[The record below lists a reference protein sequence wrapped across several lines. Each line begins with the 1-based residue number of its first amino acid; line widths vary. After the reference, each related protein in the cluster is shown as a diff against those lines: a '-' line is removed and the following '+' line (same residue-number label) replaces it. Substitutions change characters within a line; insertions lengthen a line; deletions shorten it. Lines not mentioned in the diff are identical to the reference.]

1 MALTTP
7 ILYSQVAFDAT
18 QEQVFDFGVIGGDQ
32 VTQNKLTITN
42 QTTNEVVY
50 NQVQTSYSFT
60 HIVPANTLTNGVY
73 YSAYVITYD
82 VNGNASAQSNSI
94 QFFCYST
101 PAFEIINLPDGNIIA
116 NSSFNFEAEYNQ
128 SEGEL
133 LDTYS
138 FTLYDAS
145 QLQISTSGV
154 QYVGSSEAPP
164 TSVSYT
170 FSGFSDQTSYY
181 IRVNGQTIQGTLLDT
196 GLILITVAYTKPNLF
211 SIVELTNNCEG
222 GYINVKSNL
231 VSIDSV
237 SNPTPPIYIDNN
249 TAVDTRVS
257 GSYVEWNTGF
267 DLESD
272 FTASLWG
279 RDFNENSDI
288 ITMIDDIGNNLVVRY
303 RTNNDGTVYAD
314 LTVTNSQIIYY
325 IYSASISAPLGSQKV
340 QFWFRRIGYQYEI
353 KLELMS

>member
-18 QEQVFDFGVIGGDQ
+18 QEQAFDFGVIGGDQ

-50 NQVQTSYSFT
+50 NQTQTSYSFT
-60 HIVPANTLTNGVY
+60 HTLPANTLTNGVY
-73 YSAYVITYD
+73 YSAYIITYD
-82 VNGNASAQSNSI
+82 ANGNASAQSNSI

-101 PAFEIINLPDGNIIA
+101 PTFEFVNLPDGNIIA
-116 NSSFNFEAEYNQ
+116 NSSFNFGVEYNQ
-128 SEGEL
+128 AEGEL

-138 FTLYDAS
+138 FTLYDSS
-145 QLQISTSGV
+145 QLQVSTSGIK
-154 QYVGSSEAPP
+154 YVGSSVAPP
-164 TSVSYT
+164 TLISYT
-170 FSGFSDQTSYY
+170 FAGFSDQTSYY

-196 GLILITVAYTKPNLF
+196 GLIPITVAYTKPNLF

-231 VSIDSV
+231 VSIDST
-237 SNPTPPIYIDNN
+237 SNPIPPIYTDNN
-249 TAVDTRVS
+249 TAVDARAD

-267 DLESD
+267 DLDSD

-279 RDFNENSDI
+279 RGFNENSDI
-288 ITMIDDIGNNLVVRY
+288 ITMIDDIGNTLVVKY

-314 LTVTNSQIIYY
+314 LTATNSQIVYY
-325 IYSASISAPLGSQKV
+325 IYSASISAPTNSQKI
-340 QFWFRRIGYQYEI
+340 QFWFRRVGYQYEI
-353 KLELMS
+353 KLELIS

>member
-18 QEQVFDFGVIGGDQ
+18 QEQIFNFGVIGGDQ
-32 VTQNKLTITN
+32 VTQNKLTIIN

-50 NQVQTSYSFT
+50 NQIQITYSFT
-60 HIVPANTLTNGVY
+60 HTVPANTLTNGVY
-73 YSAYVITYD
+73 YSAYIITYD
-82 VNGNASAQSNSI
+82 ANANASAQSNSI

-101 PAFEIINLPDGNIIA
+101 PTFEFVNLPDGNIIA
-116 NSSFNFEAEYNQ
+116 NSSFDFEVEYNQ
-128 SEGEL
+128 AEGEL
-133 LDTYS
+133 LNTYS
-138 FTLYDAS
+138 FTLYDSS
-145 QLQISTSGV
+145 QLQVSASGIK
-154 QYVGSSEAPP
+154 YVGSSVAPP
-164 TSVSYT
+164 ISISYT
-170 FSGFSDQTSYY
+170 FAGFSDKTSYY

-196 GLILITVAYTKPNLF
+196 GLIPITVAYTKPNLF

-231 VSIDSV
+231 VSIDST
-237 SNPTPPIYIDNN
+237 SNPIPPIYTDNN
-249 TAVDTRVS
+249 TAVDARAS

-288 ITMIDDIGNNLVVRY
+288 ITMIDDIGNTIVVKY

-314 LTVTNSQIIYY
+314 LTATNSQIVYY
-325 IYSASISAPLGSQKV
+325 IYSTSISAPTNSQKI
-340 QFWFRRIGYQYEI
+340 QFWFRRVGYQYEI
-353 KLELMS
+353 KLELTS

>member
-18 QEQVFDFGVIGGDQ
+18 QEQTFNFGVIGGVQ

-42 QTTNEVVY
+42 QVTNEVVY
-50 NQVQTSYSFT
+50 DQIQTSYAFIHT
-60 HIVPANTLTNGVY
+60 VPANTLTNGVY
-73 YSAYVITYD
+73 YSAYIITYD
-82 VNGNASAQSNSI
+82 ATGNASAQSNSI

-101 PAFEIINLPDGNIIA
+101 PTFEFANLPDGNIIA
-116 NSSFNFEAEYNQ
+116 NSSFNFEVEYSQ
-128 SEGEL
+128 AEGEL

-164 TSVSYT
+164 ISVSYT
-170 FSGFSDQTSYY
+170 FSGFSDQTNYY
-181 IRVNGQTIQGTLLDT
+181 IRANGQTIQGTLLDT
-196 GLILITVAYTKPNLF
+196 GLIPITITYIKPNLF
-211 SIVELTNNCEG
+211 SIVELANNCEG

-237 SNPTPPIYIDNN
+237 SNPNPPVYTDEN
-249 TAVDTRVS
+249 TAVDARANDR
-257 GSYVEWNTGF
+257 YVEWNTGF
-267 DLESD
+267 DLSAD

-303 RTNNDGTVYAD
+303 RANNDGTVYAD

-325 IYSASISAPLGSQKV
+325 IYSPSISAPTDSQKV

-353 KLELMS
+353 KLEFVS